1 MNLTSLVTSGTAA
14 YRLVV
19 LSWASFW
26 TDAIPKDGISM
37 DRTKNLFFFTS
48 SPGNPEVQSNLETI
62 IISN

>member
-26 TDAIPKDGISM
+26 TDTIPKDGISM
-37 DRTKNLFFFTS
+37 DRTKNLFFLRVPQAILKCS
-48 SPGNPEVQSNLETI
+48 QIWKPL
-62 IISN
+62 